1 MAKTTKQPITD
12 TDDGAKIV
20 APQIADVATKT
31 MTATTDHLVSHIC
44 ARTGMG
50 MILLK
55 QRIEAFADNSTLTE
69 LLEANDMPSII
80 ALLKP
85 SNKA

>member
-1 MAKTTKQPITD
+1 MAKTKQPITD
-12 TDDGAKIV
+12 TDDVAQIV
-20 APQIADVATKT
+20 APQLADVGLKT
-31 MTATTDHLVSHIC
+31 VTATTDHLVSHIC

-50 MILLK
+50 MLLLK
-55 QRIEAFADNSTLTE
+55 QRIEAFADNSKLTE

-80 ALLKP
+80 DLLEP